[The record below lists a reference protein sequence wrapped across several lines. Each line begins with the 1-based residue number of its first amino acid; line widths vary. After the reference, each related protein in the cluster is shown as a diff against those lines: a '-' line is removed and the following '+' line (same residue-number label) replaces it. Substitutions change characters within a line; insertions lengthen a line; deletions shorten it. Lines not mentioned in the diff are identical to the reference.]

1 MAQILDGKALSKQI
15 RAEIQKDVEN
25 LISKGITPKLSVI
38 LIGNDPASVTYTN
51 MKKKAC
57 EKIGMISDLI
67 VFPENATQEE
77 VERKIDELNRDI
89 SVHGIMVQHPV
100 PKHLD
105 ELSILSK
112 VDIKKDVD
120 GISSH
125 SLGNLCLDTQDYV
138 SCTPFGI
145 ITMLEK
151 YGIEILGKRAVVVGR
166 SIILGKPVALYLLQK
181 NATVTICH
189 SKTKDLPSIVKEA
202 DIVVAAIGKPEF
214 IKGEWIKKGAVVVDA
229 GYNKVPGRDK
239 DVGDVEFEEA
249 EKVAS
254 WITPVPGGVGP
265 MTITMLLYQT
275 VLGAKKYGTARI
287 H

>member
-1 MAQILDGKALSKQI
+1 M
-15 RAEIQKDVEN
+15 
-25 LISKGITPKLSVI
+25 
-38 LIGNDPASVTYTN
+38 
-51 MKKKAC
+51 
-57 EKIGMISDLI
+57 
-67 VFPENATQEE
+67 
-77 VERKIDELNRDI
+77 
-89 SVHGIMVQHPV
+89 
-100 PKHLD
+100 
-105 ELSILSK
+105 
-112 VDIKKDVD
+112 
-120 GISSH
+120 
-125 SLGNLCLDTQDYV
+125 
-138 SCTPFGI
+138 
-145 ITMLEK
+145 
-151 YGIEILGKRAVVVGR
+151 
-166 SIILGKPVALYLLQK
+166 
-181 NATVTICH
+181 
-189 SKTKDLPSIVKEA
+189 KEA